1 MTQDTALSDTAVGQ
15 DSQIA
20 TLPPLPVITN
30 ELATSPRT
38 GEPRRPATALVAL
51 VVFQLAAAGVALT
64 YGLHWWA
71 AVHPGTYPASARLIE
86 WVDPVPGKWLALTLE
101 GALAATAAVVAAGC
115 GAAGFQAWN
124 GWRWSRW
131 TGLVALALTAA
142 LTALFNWSGLVAA
155 GLALVGAVCLFLP
168 PMTRFFREFATFRS
182 IGHAPYRRP
191 ERIFYG
197 RLPRF
202 R

>member
-1 MTQDTALSDTAVGQ
+1 MTNPTAPVDASTDHTE
-15 DSQIA
+15 IA
-20 TLPPLPVITN
+20 TLPPLPMLTN
-30 ELATSPRT
+30 ALATSPRT
-38 GEPRRPATALVAL
+38 GEPVRPATALIALVAL
-51 VVFQLAAAGVALT
+51 QLAAGAVAVT

-71 AVHPGTYPASARLIE
+71 AARPETYPISARLIQ
-86 WVDPVPGKWLALTLE
+86 WVDPEPGKWLALTLE
-101 GALAATAAVVAAGC
+101 GALAATAALVAGACGVAGL
-115 GAAGFQAWN
+115 QAWN

-131 TGLVALALTAA
+131 AGLVALALTGA
-142 LTALFNWSGLVAA
+142 LTTLFAWSGLVAV
-155 GLALVGAVCLFLP
+155 GLALLGTVCLFLP
-168 PMTRFFREFATFRS
+168 PMTRFFREFSTFRS